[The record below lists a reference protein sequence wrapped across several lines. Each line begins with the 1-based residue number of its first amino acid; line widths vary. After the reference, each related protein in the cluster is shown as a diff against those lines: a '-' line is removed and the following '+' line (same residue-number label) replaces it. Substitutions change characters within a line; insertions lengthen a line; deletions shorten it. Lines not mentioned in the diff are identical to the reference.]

1 MALLRWIIALPF
13 IIGAVL
19 FALAHPEKVSVT
31 LNPLQDAVELPLYF
45 VALLF
50 LGIGF
55 ILGALVA
62 WLGMSQTRKERRQY
76 KKEVKTLTKEADKQN
91 KKIETLEGEI
101 ETARV
106 TISKASHTNIIDVDH
121 G

>member
-31 LNPLQDAVELPLYF
+31 LNPLQAPVELPLYF

-62 WLGMSQTRKERRQY
+62 WLGMSQNRKERRQY
-76 KKEVKTLTKEADKQN
+76 KKEVKTLTKENEKLG
-91 KKIETLEGEI
+91 KKIETLEGELEI
-101 ETARV
+101 ARV
-106 TISKASHTNIIDVDH
+106 TKDNASHTNVIDVNH